1 MTQLLILQSKS
12 SGLRNFYFNARY
24 IYFCAILREILSKQ
38 FKISFALCNWLSF
51 FSKVK
56 LIRSSCE
63 LTNDNYKERK
73 LNEGYVSG
81 NTGKIW
87 LLIVFSLKKN
97 SVLWTLKWFGGD
109 IYIYCIFAT
118 RIEK

>member
-1 MTQLLILQSKS
+1 M
-12 SGLRNFYFNARY
+12 
-24 IYFCAILREILSKQ
+24 
-38 FKISFALCNWLSF
+38 SF

-63 LTNDNYKERK
+63 LTNDNDKERQ

-87 LLIVFSLKKN
+87 LLIVFSLQKK
-97 SVLWTLKWFGGD
+97 
-109 IYIYCIFAT
+109 
-118 RIEK
+118 